1 MNGESFFNTKHWDG
15 FEITTVGVV
24 IITLILLLGS
34 LTNIERLG
42 FVQKVVI
49 YVLGT
54 GIIGYAHNLAFATQR
69 SWQGENFLSLS
80 PWAQASAIGAHIVWF
95 GLFIAAVAML

>member
-1 MNGESFFNTKHWDG
+1 MNGESFFDLKHWGG
-15 FEITTVGVV
+15 FEVTAVGVV
-24 IITLILLLGS
+24 VITLILLVGS
-34 LTNIERLG
+34 LTNIEHLG

-69 SWQGENFLSLS
+69 SWQEENF
-80 PWAQASAIGAHIVWF
+80 
-95 GLFIAAVAML
+95 